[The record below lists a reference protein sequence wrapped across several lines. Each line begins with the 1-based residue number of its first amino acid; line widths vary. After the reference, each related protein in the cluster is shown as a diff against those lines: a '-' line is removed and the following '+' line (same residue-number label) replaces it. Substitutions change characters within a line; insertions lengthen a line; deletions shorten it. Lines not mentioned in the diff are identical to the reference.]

1 MIYFLSVVTSFFDF
15 GLTYVMP
22 VETNL
27 DPTNPRISH
36 WLEEVEAATNQGS
49 LFCTGDWGRKICK
62 EISQSL
68 WSGFRVSY
76 VRITYTLCVTSVNLY
91 IWTKD
96 IFNDS
101 GVYVLNVQ

>member
-15 GLTYVMP
+15 DLTYVMP

-49 LFCTGDWGRKICK
+49 LFCTGEAEKSVRKYLNRYD
-62 EISQSL
+62 Q
-68 WSGFRVSY
+68 GFV
-76 VRITYTLCVTSVNLY
+76 
-91 IWTKD
+91 
-96 IFNDS
+96 
-101 GVYVLNVQ
+101 